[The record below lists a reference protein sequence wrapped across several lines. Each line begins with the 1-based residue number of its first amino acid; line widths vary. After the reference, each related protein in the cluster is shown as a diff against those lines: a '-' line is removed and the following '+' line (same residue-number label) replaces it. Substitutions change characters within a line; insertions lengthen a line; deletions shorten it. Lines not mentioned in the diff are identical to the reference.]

1 MAENVLLTRIP
12 EMNSVSDVKPW
23 KCKGGHMMGMVVR
36 DSEGV
41 QQLLL
46 LREAVH
52 EISPGRLY
60 GSTPTDEIDVMA
72 VVEGYVA
79 DVRCSICR
87 RVRTWVPGEDAIEHL
102 LAALR
107 QV

>member
-1 MAENVLLTRIP
+1 MAENLSISELR
-12 EMNSVSDVKPW
+12 SVSDVKPW

-36 DSEGV
+36 DAEGV

-52 EISPGRLY
+52 EITPGRLY
-60 GSTPTDEIDVMA
+60 ATNKDEIDVMA

-87 RVRTWVPGEDAIEHL
+87 RVRTWVPGEEAIEHL